1 MNTIERIANA
11 LWVSGHRAEYLLFR
25 KLISI
30 IPKALIQHWE
40 QKL

>member
-1 MNTIERIANA
+1 MSMIDRIANA
-11 LWVSGHRAEYLLFR
+11 LWESGHRTEYLLFR

-30 IPKALIQHWE
+30 VPKALIQHWE